1 MPYVEKS
8 IRPFY
13 ILIGFIGMFLSYG
26 ETWRLVFTFLP
37 VYFFAKKECR
47 SL

>member
-13 ILIGFIGMFLSYG
+13 LLIGFIGMFLSYG
-26 ETWRLVFTFLP
+26 ETWGLTFTFLT
-37 VYFFAKKECR
+37 VYFRTKKESR